1 MGTTL
6 ARGNRPRRR
15 LGGSDGLL
23 RVRQSLALL
32 SGVPELWSREADGG
46 LVGLERLQ
54 AVGRDLGVAR
64 LIVSTEDGN
73 APLDVWCGP
82 VSSRAMRPVPTSA
95 RPGAGSHRIYC
106 RSGILALPLC
116 GPRVVF
122 GVLTLIA
129 RSERH
134 GWSEEQIQGGLELA
148 QLLAD
153 ARARF
158 EARRRAL
165 ENSDFSRAVL
175 ASVSGDVAVLDAAGR
190 LVATNESWEAAAAT
204 LNPVV
209 KGICGTC
216 ILDATTLAPEPRAR
230 LATAI
235 GAVLRDQVPQPMLEL
250 SWDDSTGRRW
260 CEVRVQP
267 LGRPARGAVLTHQD
281 VTARKRIEAEARRHL
296 HEVAHVNTVSD
307 VGELAAAVAHE
318 LNQPLTAVLSNA
330 QAARRILTGA
340 SPCIADVREILDD
353 IIEQDKRAGEV
364 IQRIR
369 RILKKDRFDWAP
381 VDLNSLVRDV
391 VDLLGHQAALGGV
404 KLVPSLDS
412 RLPRVRGDR
421 VQLQQVVLNLLLN
434 AIQAAS
440 SQHAGAPAVS
450 LVTDRSGTVVRL
462 IVTDSGPGIPPDS
475 MTRIF
480 DPFYTTRPDGLG
492 IGLSISRS
500 IIEVHGGELTAGNQ
514 PSGGAEFVVAL
525 PAEGTPI

>member
-1 MGTTL
+1 MV
-6 ARGNRPRRR
+6 
-15 LGGSDGLL
+15 
-23 RVRQSLALL
+23 RVQQSLALL
-32 SGVPELWSREADGG
+32 SGGPDPWSRAGELGPSS
-46 LVGLERLQ
+46 LERLQ
-54 AVGRDLGVAR
+54 AVGRSLGVAR
-64 LIVSTEDGN
+64 LLVSTEDGDT
-73 APLDVWCGP
+73 PLDVWCGP
-82 VSSRAMRPVPTSA
+82 VSSRAMRPLPTDAPPS
-95 RPGAGSHRIYC
+95 AGSRRIYC
-106 RSGILALPLC
+106 RAGILALPLR
-116 GPRVVF
+116 GPQVVF

-175 ASVSGDVAVLDAAGR
+175 ASVSGDVAVLDATGR
-190 LVATNESWEAAAAT
+190 LVATNESWEAAAAS

-209 KGICGTC
+209 KGMCGTC
-216 ILDATTLAPEPRAR
+216 ILEATTLTGEPRVR
-230 LATAI
+230 FATAI
-235 GAVLRDQVPQPMLEL
+235 GAVLRDQLPQPKLEF
-250 SWDDSTGRRW
+250 SWDDPAGRHW

-281 VTARKRIEAEARRHL
+281 VTAGKRAEVDAQRHL
-296 HEVAHVNTVSD
+296 HEVAHVNTVSG

-330 QAARRILTGA
+330 QAARRILTGP

-353 IIEQDKRAGEV
+353 IIDQDKRAGEV

-381 VDLNSLVRDV
+381 VDLNGLVRDV
-391 VDLLGHQAALGGV
+391 ASLLGSQAALGGV
-404 KLVPSLDS
+404 KLDASLDP
-412 RLPRVRGDR
+412 RLPCVRGDR

-440 SQHAGAPAVS
+440 SQHSGSPTVS
-450 LVTDRSGTVVRL
+450 MVTGRSGTAVRL
-462 IVTDSGPGIPPDS
+462 VVADSGPGIPSDS

-480 DPFYTTRPDGLG
+480 DPFFTTKPDGLG
-492 IGLSISRS
+492 VGLSISRS
-500 IIEVHGGELTAGNQ
+500 IIEVHGGELSAGNQ
-514 PSGGAEFVVAL
+514 ASGGAEFVVTV
-525 PAEGTPI
+525 PAEGTST

>member
-1 MGTTL
+1 MRPLPTD
-6 ARGNRPRRR
+6 ARP
-15 LGGSDGLL
+15 
-23 RVRQSLALL
+23 
-32 SGVPELWSREADGG
+32 
-46 LVGLERLQ
+46 
-54 AVGRDLGVAR
+54 AVG
-64 LIVSTEDGN
+64 
-73 APLDVWCGP
+73 
-82 VSSRAMRPVPTSA
+82 SR
-95 RPGAGSHRIYC
+95 RIYC
-106 RSGILALPLC
+106 RSGILALPLR
-116 GPRVVF
+116 GPHVVF

-148 QLLAD
+148 QMLAD

-158 EARRRAL
+158 EARRQAL

-175 ASVSGDVAVLDAAGR
+175 ASVSGDVAVVDATGR
-190 LVATNESWEAAAAT
+190 LVATNDSWEAAAAS

-209 KGICGTC
+209 KGACGAC
-216 ILDATTLAPEPRAR
+216 ILEATTLPIEPRAR
-230 LATAI
+230 LAAAI
-235 GAVLRDQVPQPMLEL
+235 AAVLRDQLPQPLLEF
-250 SWDDSTGRRW
+250 SWDDAAGRHW

-281 VTARKRIEAEARRHL
+281 VTARKRVEADAQRHL

-307 VGELAAAVAHE
+307 IGELAAAVAHE

-381 VDLNSLVRDV
+381 VDLNGLIGDV
-391 VDLLGHQAALGGV
+391 VQLLGNQAALGGV
-404 KLVPSLDS
+404 KLVSSLDP

-440 SQHAGAPAVS
+440 THHAGVPSVS
-450 LVTDRSGTVVRL
+450 IVTDRAGTVVRL
-462 IVTDSGPGIPPDS
+462 VVADSGPGIPPES

-480 DPFYTTRPDGLG
+480 DPFYTTKPDGLG
-492 IGLSISRS
+492 VGLSISRS
-500 IIEVHGGELTAGNQ
+500 IIEVHGGALSAGNQ
-514 PSGGAEFVVAL
+514 TAGGAEFVVTL
-525 PAEGTPI
+525 PAEGTST